1 MIVRDW
7 MTTQVEVV
15 RPDDD
20 VATVREVLR
29 RRAIRQLPVIAAD
42 RLIGIVTDRDV
53 RGVSDPTTIV
63 ESVMS
68 PSPVTTTPATPVEA
82 AAAVLRSRKIGALP
96 VMEGGRL
103 VGILSESDVLAGLV
117 ELCKV
122 LDPTTVLEIDCDDDP
137 GAPKRTRQII
147 ERHGGQVVWMTAVR
161 VHGGR
166 QRVTLRVRMPIGHAP
181 ERLLEEAG
189 FTVTSCVMGVSP
201 PEAGMVPR
209 R

>member
-42 RLIGIVTDRDV
+42 RLIGIVTDRDT
-53 RGVSDPTTIV
+53 RGVTDPATIV
-63 ESVMS
+63 ESIMS
-68 PSPVTTTPATPVEA
+68 PSPMTTTPATPVEA
-82 AAAVLRSRKIGALP
+82 AAAVLCRRKIGALP

-103 VGILSESDVLAGLV
+103 VGIISESDLLRALV
-117 ELCKV
+117 ELCNV
-122 LDPTTVLEIDCDDDP
+122 LDPTTVLEIDCDEDP
-137 GAPKRTRQII
+137 GGPKRARQVI
-147 ERHGGQVVWMTAVR
+147 ERHGGKVAWMTAVR

-166 QRVTLRVRMPIGHAP
+166 QRVNLRVRMPIGHAP

-189 FTVTSCVMGVSP
+189 FTVTSCLMGVSQ
-201 PEAGMVPR
+201 AL
-209 R
+209 